1 MTNDI
6 DDLESLFEY
15 QLTGAYY
22 VERQLADALEELAVD
37 ATNDTLKK
45 GFKRHCEETR
55 EHVRRLESVFDAM
68 GWTPEAREVPSV
80 DGLVEEKREFD
91 SLTDEGNVR
100 DLFYLSA
107 AMKAEQLEI
116 TAYDSLQTLA
126 SKMNLGDEVTGP
138 LGRNKR
144 EEEKTLGELKA
155 IAEGSKV
162 KSLLDDLL

>member
-15 QLTGAYY
+15 QLTGTYY

-37 ATNDTLKK
+37 ATNDTLKR
-45 GFKRHCEETR
+45 GFKSHCEETR

-68 GWTPEAREVPSV
+68 GWTPEARAVPSV
-80 DGLVEEKREFD
+80 DGLIEEKREFD
-91 SLTDEGNVR
+91 SMTEDENVR

-107 AMKAEQLEI
+107 AMKSEQLEI

-126 SKMNLGDEVTGP
+126 SKMNLGDEVTDP